1 MSCLELLDSTPS
13 GALPLGRGNMS
24 ACFRSMAS
32 AVRPCSPTPRAVIE
46 RSIDGFVRHVIFLAR
61 SPSAFKKCFVTQ
73 SITHYSRR
81 RLRAARS
88 SSGSGWASEN
98 LRAKIFAWLL
108 IGDNYRVK
116 ASRGGREGSLFFFF
130 CSAAAHGAANG
141 CLQILVVG
149 GRRDATAA
157 VCPQSGRK
165 NETLQSLRKKMEIR
179 LGIES
184 SPLVVS
190 GSSPGRAD
198 VIHRLGSITDWD
210 KVTKV
215 LLWWRQSSGR
225 QLQSQG
231 GCFRCTYGEKCC
243 LVDWFSHCA
252 ARRTRPRSLPHRT

>member
-13 GALPLGRGNMS
+13 GALPLGPGNMS
-24 ACFRSMAS
+24 TCFRLMAS
-32 AVRPCSPTPRAVIE
+32 AVRPRSPTPRAVIE
-46 RSIDGFVRHVIFLAR
+46 RSIDSFVRHVIFLAR
-61 SPSAFKKCFVTQ
+61 SLSAFKKCSVTQ

-81 RLRAARS
+81 RLRAASS
-88 SSGSGWASEN
+88 SSGWALEN

-165 NETLQSLRKKMEIR
+165 MRRN
-179 LGIES
+179 
-184 SPLVVS
+184 
-190 GSSPGRAD
+190 
-198 VIHRLGSITDWD
+198 
-210 KVTKV
+210 
-215 LLWWRQSSGR
+215 
-225 QLQSQG
+225 
-231 GCFRCTYGEKCC
+231 
-243 LVDWFSHCA
+243 SH
-252 ARRTRPRSLPHRT
+252 